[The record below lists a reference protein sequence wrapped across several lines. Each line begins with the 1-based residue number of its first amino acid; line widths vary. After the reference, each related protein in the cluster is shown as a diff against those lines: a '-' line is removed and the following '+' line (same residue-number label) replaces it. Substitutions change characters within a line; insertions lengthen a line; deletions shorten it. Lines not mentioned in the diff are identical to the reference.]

1 MKIPL
6 KIFVG
11 YDSLFPHVYE
21 TCVASIK
28 RHTNVPIEP
37 LNLSLLKQR
46 GFYWGS
52 ELGSTEFTLTRFL
65 TPFLKG
71 FYGHAIFCDSDFI
84 WTKDPTTVLDE
95 IEVNK
100 AINVV
105 KHHIRVQDLNSIK
118 MHGQPQVWY
127 ERKNWS
133 SMMVFNCE
141 HPFCKMLT
149 PEFVST
155 SSWETLQTLEWAG
168 DSIGGIPYEYNFLV
182 GYYEPNILPYGI
194 HYTDG
199 GPWLSDYE
207 HCEFNELWKEVY
219 VNDVQRTVK

>member
-1 MKIPL
+1 MNIPV

-11 YDSLFPHVYE
+11 YDSRYPHVYE

-28 RHTNVPIEP
+28 RHTNTPIEP

-46 GFYWGS
+46 GYYWGS
-52 ELGSTEFTLTRFL
+52 EKGSTEFTLTRFL
-65 TPFLKG
+65 APFLKG
-71 FYGHAIFCDSDFI
+71 YYGYAIFCDSDFI

-95 IEVNK
+95 IEENK

-105 KHHIRVQDLNSIK
+105 KHNIRVQDLSTIK
-118 MHGQPQVWY
+118 MNGQPQVWY

-133 SMMVFNCE
+133 SFIVFNCE
-141 HPFCKMLT
+141 HPFCKTLT

-155 SSWETLQTLEWAG
+155 ADWETLLTLDWAG
-168 DSIGGIPYEYNFLV
+168 ESIGGISYEYNFLV
-182 GYYEPNILPYGI
+182 GYYEPTMLPYGI

-199 GPWLSDYE
+199 GPWLPDYE
-207 HCEFNELWKEVY
+207 QCEFCELWKEVY
-219 VNDVQRTVK
+219 VNDVQRRT